1 MTDEPDIIKQLR
13 EEEKL
18 GLLHSKTGSTHELKF
33 VKQPPGEIPERNLVF
48 IEPDTVDSTMD
59 DTLCNIFLDD
69 LYKAAFELSPDCIII
84 LDLHG
89 IVQTCNTVTVAKL
102 GWQKQEIIGKHIS
115 KIGVFRKNDILER
128 LKSFSAVLGGRDI
141 VSFETEIVCR
151 DGSSFFAEV
160 RPILLKK
167 DGKNIGVLAI
177 WRDITKNKKINQTL
191 HRYET
196 IIKTIK
202 HPMSL
207 IDTNYVYQTVNDAYL
222 PFLNKSRE
230 EIEGHSVEEVL
241 GKEFFEKQ
249 VKPYFDRCL
258 TGDEVRYQVSFSTP
272 GKEKRI
278 LEVEAYPYFDSDGA
292 ISGVVAN
299 TIDLTDQKKT
309 EEEIK
314 KERDKAQQYLD
325 IAGVMF
331 VALNSDGV
339 VTLINKKGC
348 EILGYAEEEVVGKNW
363 FDTFVPKRTKD
374 VILPVSKLLLDG
386 EVKSAEYFENSIL
399 TKDGEERLIIWHNT
413 IIKDDNGDIIGHLSS
428 GADITEQKKTEER
441 IVQSEK
447 KYRELANSLPQ
458 IVYETD
464 EHANFTFVNQA
475 SLSLTGYTE
484 EDFKGLNALQT
495 ITPVD
500 RARAKNN
507 ILKLLQGETITSNEY
522 LMQRKDGS
530 TFPALFHST
539 PILHDNKIV
548 GLRGFAIDI
557 TEQKQVEGALR
568 ESEVRFREL
577 FNRMSSGVVVYEAID
592 NGGDF
597 IFRDFNLAAERI
609 EKVSRKDILGRRVS
623 EVFPGVKA
631 FGVFEV
637 FQRVWQTGKPEYYP
651 ANIYKDERD
660 PGSWRENWVFKL
672 PTGEIVAIYNN
683 ITERKK
689 AEEALR
695 EGDEKW
701 SSLTGNTNDI
711 IMMVDSKGIIQYINK
726 TLPPY
731 TPKETIGNTLYEYVP
746 KDHHDIISNSL
757 TKVFKTGES
766 DNYEMSSN
774 IPKIGTIWFS
784 TKVVPIKHNGEVTDV
799 ILISTD
805 ITNRKRAEVEIK
817 ASEQK
822 LQTVFASSPDPIFS
836 TDLTGNITECN
847 QATLDFIG
855 IPSKEELFSTPVLSM
870 LTEDHRD
877 KIAEQMM
884 KCIDSGNTIKDAEY
898 TFIAKNGRKIDSLVA
913 AAVLKDASGNPTGF
927 MAVVKDITERK
938 RAELLERALY
948 EIARAPETVKNLN
961 DLYHVVHLIIKGL
974 MPAEN
979 FYVCLYD
986 EKEDLLHYPY
996 FVDEIDAWPQ
1006 PEKPG
1011 KGLTAYVLRTGRTLL
1026 CDTVLDKE
1034 LVRCGEVEMVGSPS
1048 ACWLGAP
1055 LKVGEKIIGII
1066 ALQHYSD
1073 SKAYGER
1080 EKQILDF
1087 VSGQIANTIERKRAE
1102 EESQRMQELLQ
1113 IVNRDLERKVQD
1125 RTAEIRSLLNQ
1136 KDEFINQL
1144 GHDLKNPLTPLTT
1157 LLPILRKE
1165 ASDTVSLEQF
1175 DVVIR
1180 NVEYMKNLVIKTL
1193 ELAQL
1198 NSSNTILSLEDIN
1211 LTKKIND
1218 TLITQRLM
1226 FQTKHITVDN
1236 KIPET
1241 IIVQADNLCL
1251 EELLKNLLTNAVKYT
1266 PEGGS
1271 ITLNAKPEKECVTI
1285 SIQDT
1290 GIGLTKEQ
1298 TAHIFDE
1305 FYKVDQSRHDFDS
1318 SGLGLPICK
1327 RIAEKHG
1334 GKIWAVSEGLG
1345 KGTTLYFTL
1354 PRVQRNTESIT
1365 NEKIHREIDNVVYTK
1380 N

>member
-1 MTDEPDIIKQLR
+1 MPSSISGNNMEVL
-13 EEEKL
+13 E
-18 GLLHSKTGSTHELKF
+18 
-33 VKQPPGEIPERNLVF
+33 
-48 IEPDTVDSTMD
+48 
-59 DTLCNIFLDD
+59 
-69 LYKAAFELSPDCIII
+69 
-84 LDLHG
+84 
-89 IVQTCNTVTVAKL
+89 NT
-102 GWQKQEIIGKHIS
+102 QNSNIGKNSEPS
-115 KIGVFRKNDILER
+115 KDLSQKYR
-128 LKSFSAVLGGRDI
+128 LI
-141 VSFETEIVCR
+141 
-151 DGSSFFAEV
+151 
-160 RPILLKK
+160 
-167 DGKNIGVLAI
+167 
-177 WRDITKNKKINQTL
+177 
-191 HRYET
+191 
-196 IIKTIK
+196 
-202 HPMSL
+202 
-207 IDTNYVYQTVNDAYL
+207 
-222 PFLNKSRE
+222 
-230 EIEGHSVEEVL
+230 
-241 GKEFFEKQ
+241 
-249 VKPYFDRCL
+249 
-258 TGDEVRYQVSFSTP
+258 
-272 GKEKRI
+272 
-278 LEVEAYPYFDSDGA
+278 
-292 ISGVVAN
+292 
-299 TIDLTDQKKT
+299 
-309 EEEIK
+309 
-314 KERDKAQQYLD
+314 
-325 IAGVMF
+325 
-331 VALNSDGV
+331 ALNTND
-339 VTLINKKGC
+339 LI
-348 EILGYAEEEVVGKNW
+348 AFTT
-363 FDTFVPKRTKD
+363 FDVNP
-374 VILPVSKLLLDG
+374 I
-386 EVKSAEYFENSIL
+386 
-399 TKDGEERLIIWHNT
+399 
-413 IIKDDNGDIIGHLSS
+413 
-428 GADITEQKKTEER
+428 
-441 IVQSEK
+441 
-447 KYRELANSLPQ
+447 
-458 IVYETD
+458 
-464 EHANFTFVNQA
+464 FTFVNPSYLKILGFDAEELLGKSWFDFIHQDNKQQIRTILIKYINA
-475 SLSLTGYTE
+475 KINGILTADMVEGVQKL
-484 EDFKGLNALQT
+484 DFRIRDKSGHWHFLQST
-495 ITPVD
+495 I
-500 RARAKNN
+500 N
-507 ILKLLQGETITSNEY
+507 IVNDELLFIS
-522 LMQRKDGS
+522 KDG
-530 TFPALFHST
+530 
-539 PILHDNKIV
+539 
-548 GLRGFAIDI
+548 
-557 TEQKQVEGALR
+557 TEQKHAEEALQRSEEMFSTVFRLSPENITLTSLKEGRYIDINESFLHTIGYSRDEVIGRTATELNIWVDPNDHVRFLKDLKEHGFIHNLEFHMRKKSGEVSTILMSSESITINGEPCALTVMENITDRKHIEDTLR
-568 ESEVRFREL
+568 ENEQRMKSIIQGLSIAAFIIGSDHRVLYWNKALEEL
-577 FNRMSSGVVVYEAID
+577 SNIHAEEIIGSSNHWKAFYNQKRPCMADILID
-592 NGGDF
+592 GGLD
-597 IFRDFNLAAERI
+597 EI
-609 EKVSRKDILGRRVS
+609 EKWYAGRYKKSSLLDESFEATDFFPNLGSDGKWLRFTATVIRNTNGDLIGILETLEDIS
-623 EVFPGVKA
+623 
-631 FGVFEV
+631 
-637 FQRVWQTGKPEYYP
+637 
-651 ANIYKDERD
+651 
-660 PGSWRENWVFKL
+660 
-672 PTGEIVAIYNN
+672 
-683 ITERKK
+683 ERKK

-695 EGDEKW
+695 ESAERFRLAI
-701 SSLTGNTNDI
+701 SSVTDI
-711 IMMVDSKGIIQYINK
+711 
-726 TLPPY
+726 
-731 TPKETIGNTLYEYVP
+731 LYEW
-746 KDHHDIISNSL
+746 KINTGSIEWFGDIDRRLGYERRTFPRTLEAFLRHVHPEDVNNVQTVATNGLKLHQKWEGEYRVIKKGG
-757 TKVFKTGES
+757 TEMYWYGTG
-766 DNYEMSSN
+766 
-774 IPKIGTIWFS
+774 IGIYDREGNPI
-784 TKVVPIKHNGEVTDV
+784 KVVGSVT
-799 ILISTD
+799 
-805 ITNRKRAEVEIK
+805 
-817 ASEQK
+817 
-822 LQTVFASSPDPIFS
+822 
-836 TDLTGNITECN
+836 
-847 QATLDFIG
+847 
-855 IPSKEELFSTPVLSM
+855 
-870 LTEDHRD
+870 
-877 KIAEQMM
+877 
-884 KCIDSGNTIKDAEY
+884 
-898 TFIAKNGRKIDSLVA
+898 
-913 AAVLKDASGNPTGF
+913 
-927 MAVVKDITERK
+927 DITERK

-948 EIARAPETVKNLN
+948 EIARAPETVKSLN